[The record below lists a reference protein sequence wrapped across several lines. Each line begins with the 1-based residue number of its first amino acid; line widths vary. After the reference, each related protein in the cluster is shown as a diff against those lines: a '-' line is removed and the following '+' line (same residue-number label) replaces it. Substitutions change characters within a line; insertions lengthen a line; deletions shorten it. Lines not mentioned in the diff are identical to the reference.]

1 MKMIMKTALGKSRYN
16 RSWTARSSHR
26 TNDWSSI
33 RILKDGLTRS
43 KPVRSSSWQN
53 SLTSSIKEQPFINWI
68 VRETLGTV
76 ITNTKAIE
84 KIDFN

>member
-1 MKMIMKTALGKSRYN
+1 
-16 RSWTARSSHR
+16 
-26 TNDWSSI
+26 
-33 RILKDGLTRS
+33 
-43 KPVRSSSWQN
+43 
-53 SLTSSIKEQPFINWI
+53 LTSSIKEQPFINWI